1 MKRRSVRAPLAP
13 LHSNSLHAD
22 SPRCQEDLAKRETK
36 KGLTKLDPKAQAKA
50 DAAIKG
56 STVLQHTFRP
66 SQKPSRPAAG
76 KSARASSPAK
86 ARRSAP
92 LVTTNAQSQAGAPAG
107 KVTAPHSANTS
118 RSSTSVSARSGKAA
132 AHSTAIRAPAVTAV
146 PAAPLNASPDALSHW
161 HIPGSQPHLDAVLT
175 PLDTPAASRR
185 DTMYFPPHQVTPA
198 STVQGAGTPQ
208 DFSDVFDLESVS
220 GQTPGGCA
228 TFAGRR
234 DKTPG
239 LILDSLPSTSQQDQE
254 QSLHTWLAASP
265 GHPSRQ
271 YKASPPSAPS
281 PAECNPNSASKPA
294 LGTPAAAQVL
304 KELRIKTPQQ
314 GRGGASS
321 LLRSS
326 PFLAQLL
333 RTAPSLSPAP
343 SLALASP
350 SSASKVV
357 LRLPSPRS
365 SPGSLA
371 VSSPA
376 ASSTSRLALKV
387 PSPRGSPTSVTLSS
401 PRLASADSAVSTS
414 SMESAGSNTLEET
427 ASGTLQV
434 LFSVSHLGCRASQKG
449 NKFTMLPRHDCQK

>member
-13 LHSNSLHAD
+13 LHSNSLHAG

-36 KGLTKLDPKAQAKA
+36 KALTKLDPKAQAKV
-50 DAAIKG
+50 DASTKG
-56 STVLQHTFRP
+56 SALLQHTSRP
-66 SQKPSRPAAG
+66 SQKSSRPAAG
-76 KSARASSPAK
+76 KSATASSPTK
-86 ARRSAP
+86 VRKSVS
-92 LVTTNAQSQAGAPAG
+92 LITTIAQSQARAPAG
-107 KVTAPHSANTS
+107 KVTAAHLANTQ
-118 RSSTSVSARSGKAA
+118 RSSTSASARNGNAV
-132 AHSTAIRAPAVTAV
+132 AHGISTTAPAVAAVTAD
-146 PAAPLNASPDALSHW
+146 PRNASPDALSHW
-161 HIPGSQPHLDAVLT
+161 HIPGSQLHLDAILT

-185 DTMYFPPHQVTPA
+185 DTMYFAPPQATPA

-228 TFAGRR
+228 IFAGRR

-254 QSLHTWLAASP
+254 QSLHSWLASSP
-265 GHPSRQ
+265 GHPARQ
-271 YKASPPSAPS
+271 HNASTPSASS
-281 PAECNPNSASKPA
+281 PAESNPHSASKPA

-314 GRGGASS
+314 GHKGASS

-357 LRLPSPRS
+357 LRVPSPRGS
-365 SPGSLA
+365 PEALANSSPAASRLVLRVPSPRGSPGSLA
-371 VSSPA
+371 VSSLGWLPA
-376 ASSTSRLALKV
+376 DRAM
-387 PSPRGSPTSVTLSS
+387 P
-401 PRLASADSAVSTS
+401 TS

-434 LFSVSHLGCRASQKG
+434 TVFWL
-449 NKFTMLPRHDCQK
+449 T